1 MDMNTQ
7 AQMYLNAFFS
17 NAEFPGGISFRTAL
31 NQINLDGTWESLDI
45 VDYLLDQI
53 RIKIKPKFGPFLNE
67 HANQNF
73 LYFLCFYVGHVI
85 STKSAKPV
93 RWLSY
98 QDMIREIPDNG
109 RMFPQCFQTSAT
121 CITSVSFF
129 VPLRSIT
136 CRLFEELGEFT
147 SKSVRSSAEGNSE
160 KRALSDK

>member
-1 MDMNTQ
+1 MDMNTR
-7 AQMYLNAFFS
+7 AKMYLNAFFTD
-17 NAEFPGGISFRTAL
+17 AEFPGGISFRTAL
-31 NQINLDGTWESLDI
+31 KQSNLDGTWESLDR

-53 RIKIKPKFGPFLNE
+53 RIKVKPKFGPFLDE
-67 HANQNF
+67 HAKQNF

-85 STKSAKPV
+85 SAKSAKPV

-98 QDMIREIPDNG
+98 QDMIREIPDNKQ
-109 RMFPQCFQTSAT
+109 MFPECFQTSAT

-147 SKSVRSSAEGNSE
+147 SKSVRLSAEANSE
-160 KRALSDK
+160 KKAPAR

>member
-1 MDMNTQ
+1 MNMNTQ

-17 NAEFPGGISFRTAL
+17 NAEFPATFLFRTAL
-31 NQINLDGTWESLDI
+31 NQSNLDVTWESLDR

-53 RIKIKPKFGPFLNE
+53 RIKIKPQFGPFLDE
-67 HANQNF
+67 PANQNF

-98 QDMIREIPDNG
+98 PDMIREIPDNG
-109 RMFPQCFQTSAT
+109 RMFPECFQTSAT

-147 SKSVRSSAEGNSE
+147 SKSVRSSAEGNSA
-160 KRALSDK
+160 KTALSNQ